1 MLTKEKII
9 KTVEEFDDPVSVD
22 ELIERIILLGKIE
35 QGLSDSGQNK
45 VISENELDNEISEW
59 SK

>member
-9 KTVEEFDDPVSVD
+9 QTVEEFDDPVSID

-35 QGLSDSGQNK
+35 QGLSDSDQNN
-45 VISENELDNEISEW
+45 VISENELDNEINKW